1 MQKYCY
7 NCMYPLDGASFC
19 GHCGADCKTAPAC
32 ATYHLPCG
40 TALGGDYIV
49 GRVLGEGGFGITYIG
64 LQKTLSKRVAIKEFY
79 PSGIA
84 QRDNSVSNNVE
95 VPKERRDFFQKGV
108 DRFLFEAKSVAAFN
122 DEEGIVDVQQYF
134 HENNTAYIVMEF
146 LDGENLKQYISRHG
160 LFDADELISLLIPVM
175 KALKNMH
182 AKGLIHRDI
191 SPDNIMYTKRGK
203 LKLMDFGSAR
213 SYLDDEEQIAII
225 LKQGFAPE
233 EQFRHD
239 GEQGPY
245 TDVYALCATI
255 YTCITGKVPPVSQER
270 VKNDELV
277 PPSKRGVSISAAHE
291 QALMHGLAVFAKDR
305 TPDMSALI
313 AEFTAKTPVDIET
326 ATTKT
331 YPVKKK
337 TAEAKPV
344 GGSEKAAQPDKHGKT
359 EKRDA
364 ADEHKPLPSPKKQE
378 PPASPNEYMNA
389 RKTPDSTVMPNEQ
402 PTPPKPAW
410 RTVLSI
416 AIPIVIMLGAVI
428 AGCILIASRGGDQKA
443 TSSSSG
449 SSQAQSSLNIKELLS
464 GIDSTRP
471 TFYDPNDTQPTTAAT
486 QPTVPAPLSLSE
498 AQEYKDSLKSFF
510 LNNVEH
516 NDPEARY
523 GERIE
528 LYSIYYSE
536 SVRDP
541 RTKYIAFV
549 YRNGSANYYKVLY
562 APASQFSVNNGKL
575 DYSTTFLNGT
585 NSDPTLSGATE
596 NCWFLS
602 LPFTKQY
609 DNTKIF

>member
-32 ATYHLPCG
+32 APYQLPCG

-84 QRDNSVSNNVE
+84 RRDNSVSNNVE
-95 VPKERRDFFQKGV
+95 VPNDRRDFFLSGV

-146 LDGENLKQYISRHG
+146 LDGENLKQYISRRG
-160 LFDADELISLLIPVM
+160 LFEPDELISLLIPVM

-191 SPDNIMYTKRGK
+191 SPDNIMYTKKGK
-203 LKLMDFGSAR
+203 LKLMDFGSVR

-233 EQFRHD
+233 EQFRHN

-255 YTCITGKVPPVSQER
+255 YTCITGKVPPISRDRIE
-270 VKNDELV
+270 NDTLIQ
-277 PPSKRGVSISAAHE
+277 PSKLGIKISAVHE
-291 QALMHGLAVFAKDR
+291 QALLHGLAVFAKDR
-305 TPDMSALI
+305 TPDMGALI
-313 AEFTAKTPVDIET
+313 SQFTAKMPVDIKT

-337 TAEAKPV
+337 DQTVYSGDAAESVKP
-344 GGSEKAAQPDKHGKT
+344 EKRGKPEKT
-359 EKRDA
+359 EKP
-364 ADEHKPLPSPKKQE
+364 EKPAK
-378 PPASPNEYMNA
+378 PASPNEYMNA
-389 RKTPDSTVMPNEQ
+389 RKKPNATVMPKEQ
-402 PTPPKPAW
+402 PTPPKPVW

-416 AIPIVIMLGAVI
+416 AVPVVIVLSVVV
-428 AGCILIASRGGDQKA
+428 AGSILIASRFKEKKS

-449 SSQAQSSLNIKELLS
+449 SSQVQSSLNIKDLLS
-464 GIDSTRP
+464 GIDSKRP
-471 TFYDPNDTQPTTAAT
+471 TFYYPDDTGSTASTTV

-498 AQEYKDSLKSFF
+498 AEEYEDSLKSFF
-510 LNNVEH
+510 LDNVEH
-516 NDPEARY
+516 NDHEARY
-523 GERIE
+523 GERIV
-528 LYSIYYSE
+528 LYSIYYTE

-549 YRNGSANYYKVLY
+549 YRNASASYYKVLY
-562 APASQFSVNNGKL
+562 APASQFSVNNGML
-575 DYSTTFLNGT
+575 DYTTTYLNSTA
-585 NSDPTLSGATE
+585 SDPTLSGAEE

-602 LPFTKQY
+602 SAFSKQY
-609 DNTKIF
+609 DKTKIF